1 MKAIE
6 NLEVHIDLT
15 VLVLQKEPS
24 LNMVQI
30 AQYH

>member
-6 NLEVHIDLT
+6 NLEENVDLT
-15 VLVLQKEPS
+15 VLLQKES
-24 LNMVQI
+24 RLNMVQI

>member
-6 NLEVHIDLT
+6 NLEVNVDLT
-15 VLVLQKEPS
+15 VLLQKES
-24 LNMVQI
+24 RLNMAQI